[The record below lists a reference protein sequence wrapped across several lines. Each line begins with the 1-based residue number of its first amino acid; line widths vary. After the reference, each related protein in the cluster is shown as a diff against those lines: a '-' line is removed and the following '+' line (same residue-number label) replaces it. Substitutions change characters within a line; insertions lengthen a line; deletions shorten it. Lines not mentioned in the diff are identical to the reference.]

1 MQDPFG
7 IIRDRRSIRKYQKK
21 PVPQD
26 LIEEVLLAAGWAPS
40 AHNAQPWRLIILAE
54 DKAKNELAETMA
66 EAWVA
71 DMTKDGVKIGEE
83 VRKVRVE
90 RFASAPVL
98 ILACSTMEGM
108 NKQPDVERQKVERDL
123 AMQSLGAAM
132 QNLLLTA
139 YAKGLGACW
148 FCAPSFCK
156 STVRTELKIPENVEP
171 QALIAMGY
179 PNEKPIAPPR
189 RVLGEYCFK
198 NKWGKKF

>member
-1 MQDPFG
+1 
-7 IIRDRRSIRKYQKK
+7 
-21 PVPQD
+21 
-26 LIEEVLLAAGWAPS
+26 
-40 AHNAQPWRLIILAE
+40 
-54 DKAKNELAETMA
+54 MA